1 MGDLL
6 KKYIIL
12 TIIMFLIITKS
23 LINDYQT
30 KMLINQNLSTYYL
43 KYQNI
48 DSSYI
53 EIKHTPNKNE
63 VFISIYRL
71 TTFEG
76 TIIKKKNNIIYI
88 KALDPNNHNIYFKFN
103 LDTKVLTVTKSRWLY
118 LNKGDTFSFN
128 L

>member
-1 MGDLL
+1 M

-12 TIIMFLIITKS
+12 TIIMFLIVTKS
-23 LINDYQT
+23 LMTDYQT
-30 KMLINQNLSTYYL
+30 KMLISQNLSTYYL

-53 EIKHTPNKNE
+53 EIKHTQSENK

-103 LDTKVLTVTKSRWLY
+103 LDTKVLTVTKSSWLY

>member
-1 MGDLL
+1 M

-12 TIIMFLIITKS
+12 TIIMFLIVTKS
-23 LINDYQT
+23 LMTDYQT

-53 EIKHTPNKNE
+53 EINHTQSENK

-71 TTFEG
+71 TTFTG

-103 LDTKVLTVTKSRWLY
+103 LDTKVLTVTKSSWLY

>member
-1 MGDLL
+1 M

-12 TIIMFLIITKS
+12 TIIMFLIVTKS
-23 LINDYQT
+23 LMTDYQT

-53 EIKHTPNKNE
+53 EIKHTQSENK

-71 TTFEG
+71 TTFTG
-76 TIIKKKNNIIYI
+76 TIIKKKTNIIYI

-103 LDTKVLTVTKSRWLY
+103 LDTKVLTVTKSSWLY

>member
-1 MGDLL
+1 M

-12 TIIMFLIITKS
+12 TIIMFLIVTKS
-23 LINDYQT
+23 LMTDYQT
-30 KMLINQNLSTYYL
+30 KMLIKQNLSTYYL

-53 EIKHTPNKNE
+53 EIKHIQSENK

-71 TTFEG
+71 TTFTG

-103 LDTKVLTVTKSRWLY
+103 LDTKVLTVTKSNWLY

>member
-1 MGDLL
+1 M

-12 TIIMFLIITKS
+12 TIIMFLIVTKS
-23 LINDYQT
+23 LMTDYQT

-43 KYQNI
+43 KFQNI

-71 TTFEG
+71 TTFTG

-103 LDTKVLTVTKSRWLY
+103 LDTKVLTVTKSNWLY

>member
-1 MGDLL
+1 M

-12 TIIMFLIITKS
+12 TIIMFLIVTKS
-23 LINDYQT
+23 LMTDYQT

-53 EIKHTPNKNE
+53 EIKHTQSENK

-71 TTFEG
+71 TTFTG

-103 LDTKVLTVTKSRWLY
+103 LDTKVLIVTKSSWLY

>member
-1 MGDLL
+1 M

-12 TIIMFLIITKS
+12 TIIMFLIVTKS
-23 LINDYQT
+23 LKTDYQT

-53 EIKHTPNKNE
+53 EIKHTQSENK

-71 TTFEG
+71 TTFTG
-76 TIIKKKNNIIYI
+76 TILKKKNNIMYI

-103 LDTKVLTVTKSRWLY
+103 LDTKVLTVTKSNWLY

>member
-1 MGDLL
+1 M

-23 LINDYQT
+23 LMTDYQT

-53 EIKHTPNKNE
+53 EIKHSQSENK

-88 KALDPNNHNIYFKFN
+88 KALDPNNHSIYFKFN
-103 LDTKVLTVTKSRWLY
+103 LDTKVLTVTKSSWLY

>member
-1 MGDLL
+1 M

-12 TIIMFLIITKS
+12 TIIMFLIVTKS
-23 LINDYQT
+23 LKTDYQT

-53 EIKHTPNKNE
+53 EIKHSQSENK

-71 TTFEG
+71 TTFTG

-103 LDTKVLTVTKSRWLY
+103 LDTKVLTVTKSSWLY

>member
-1 MGDLL
+1 M

-12 TIIMFLIITKS
+12 TIIMFLIVTKS

-53 EIKHTPNKNE
+53 EIKHTQSENK

-76 TIIKKKNNIIYI
+76 TIIKKKNKIIYI

-103 LDTKVLTVTKSRWLY
+103 LDTKVLTVTKSSWLY

>member
-1 MGDLL
+1 M

-23 LINDYQT
+23 LITDYQT

-43 KYQNI
+43 KYQKI

-53 EIKHTPNKNE
+53 EIKHTQNENK

-71 TTFEG
+71 TTFTG
-76 TIIKKKNNIIYI
+76 TITKKKNNVIFI

-103 LDTKVLTVTKSRWLY
+103 LNTKILTVTKSNWLY
-118 LNKGDTFSFN
+118 LNKGDTFNFN

>member
-1 MGDLL
+1 L

-12 TIIMFLIITKS
+12 TIIMFLIVTKS
-23 LINDYQT
+23 LMTDYQT

-53 EIKHTPNKNE
+53 EIKHTQSENK

-71 TTFEG
+71 TTFTG

-103 LDTKVLTVTKSRWLY
+103 LDTKVLTVTKSSWLY

>member
-1 MGDLL
+1 M

-12 TIIMFLIITKS
+12 TIIMFLIVTKS
-23 LINDYQT
+23 LMTDYQT

-53 EIKHTPNKNE
+53 EIKHTQSENK

-71 TTFEG
+71 TTFTG

-103 LDTKVLTVTKSRWLY
+103 LDTKVLTVTKSIWLY

-128 L
+128 F

>member
-1 MGDLL
+1 M

-12 TIIMFLIITKS
+12 TIIMFLIVTKS
-23 LINDYQT
+23 LMTDYQT

-53 EIKHTPNKNE
+53 EIKHTQSENK

-71 TTFEG
+71 TTFTG

-88 KALDPNNHNIYFKFN
+88 KALDPNKHNIYFKFN
-103 LDTKVLTVTKSRWLY
+103 LDTKVLTVTKSSWLY

>member
-1 MGDLL
+1 M

-12 TIIMFLIITKS
+12 TIIMFLIVTKS
-23 LINDYQT
+23 LMNDYQT

-71 TTFEG
+71 TTFTG

-103 LDTKVLTVTKSRWLY
+103 LDTKVLTVTKSSWLY
-118 LNKGDTFSFN
+118 LNKGDTFSFK

>member
-1 MGDLL
+1 M

-12 TIIMFLIITKS
+12 TIIMFLIVTKS

-53 EIKHTPNKNE
+53 EIKHTHSENK

-71 TTFEG
+71 TTFKG
-76 TIIKKKNNIIYI
+76 TITKKKNNIIYI
-88 KALDPNNHNIYFKFN
+88 KALDPNNHNIYFKFA
-103 LDTKVLTVTKSRWLY
+103 LDTKVLTVTKSNWLY

>member
-1 MGDLL
+1 M

-12 TIIMFLIITKS
+12 TIIMFLIVTKS

-71 TTFEG
+71 TTFTG

-103 LDTKVLTVTKSRWLY
+103 LDTKVLTVTKSSWLY

>member
-1 MGDLL
+1 M

-23 LINDYQT
+23 LITDYKT

-53 EIKHTPNKNE
+53 EIKHTQSENK

-71 TTFEG
+71 TTFTG
-76 TIIKKKNNIIYI
+76 IITKKKNNVIYI
-88 KALDPNNHNIYFKFN
+88 KALDPNNDNIYFKFN
-103 LDTKVLTVTKSRWLY
+103 LDTKVLTITKTSWLY
-118 LNKGDTFSFN
+118 LNKGDTFNFN

>member
-1 MGDLL
+1 M

-12 TIIMFLIITKS
+12 TIIMFLIVTKS
-23 LINDYQT
+23 LMTDYQT
-30 KMLINQNLSTYYL
+30 KMLINQNSSTYYL

-53 EIKHTPNKNE
+53 EIKHTQSENK

-71 TTFEG
+71 TTFTG

-103 LDTKVLTVTKSRWLY
+103 LDTKVLTVTKSSWLY
-118 LNKGDTFSFN
+118 LNKDDTFSFN

>member
-1 MGDLL
+1 M

-12 TIIMFLIITKS
+12 TIIMFLIVTKS
-23 LINDYQT
+23 LMTDYQT

-53 EIKHTPNKNE
+53 EIKHSQSENK

-71 TTFEG
+71 TTFTG

-103 LDTKVLTVTKSRWLY
+103 LDTKVLTVTKSSWLY
-118 LNKGDTFSFN
+118 LNKGDTFNFN

>member
-1 MGDLL
+1 M

-12 TIIMFLIITKS
+12 TIIMFLIVTKS
-23 LINDYQT
+23 LMTDYQT

-53 EIKHTPNKNE
+53 EIKHTQSENK

-71 TTFEG
+71 TTFNG

-103 LDTKVLTVTKSRWLY
+103 LDTKVLTVTKSSWLY

>member
-1 MGDLL
+1 M

-12 TIIMFLIITKS
+12 TIIMFLIVTKS
-23 LINDYQT
+23 LMTDYQT

-71 TTFEG
+71 TTFTG

-88 KALDPNNHNIYFKFN
+88 KALDPNNNNIYFKFN
-103 LDTKVLTVTKSRWLY
+103 LDTKVLTVTRSSWLY

>member
-1 MGDLL
+1 M

-12 TIIMFLIITKS
+12 TIIMFLIVTKS
-23 LINDYQT
+23 LMTDYKT

-71 TTFEG
+71 TTFTG

-103 LDTKVLTVTKSRWLY
+103 LDTKVLTVTKSNWLY

>member
-1 MGDLL
+1 M

-23 LINDYQT
+23 LMTDYQT

-71 TTFEG
+71 TTFTG

-103 LDTKVLTVTKSRWLY
+103 LDTKVLTVTKSNWLY

>member
-1 MGDLL
+1 M

-12 TIIMFLIITKS
+12 TIIMFLIVTKS
-23 LINDYQT
+23 LITDYQT

-43 KYQNI
+43 KYRNI

-53 EIKHTPNKNE
+53 EIKHTQSENK

-71 TTFEG
+71 TTFTG

-103 LDTKVLTVTKSRWLY
+103 LDTKVLTVTKSSWLY

>member
-1 MGDLL
+1 M

-12 TIIMFLIITKS
+12 TIIMFLIVTKS
-23 LINDYQT
+23 LMTDYQT

-53 EIKHTPNKNE
+53 EIKHTQSENK

-71 TTFEG
+71 TTFTG

-88 KALDPNNHNIYFKFN
+88 KALDPNNHNIYFKYN
-103 LDTKVLTVTKSRWLY
+103 LDTKVLTVTKSSWLY

>member
-1 MGDLL
+1 M

-12 TIIMFLIITKS
+12 TIIIFLIVTKS

-43 KYQNI
+43 KFKNI

-53 EIKHTPNKNE
+53 EIKKTQNKNE

-71 TTFEG
+71 TTFTG

-103 LDTKVLTVTKSRWLY
+103 LDTKVLTVTKSIWLY

-128 L
+128 F

>member
-1 MGDLL
+1 M

-12 TIIMFLIITKS
+12 TIIMFLIVTKS

-43 KYQNI
+43 KFQNI

-53 EIKHTPNKNE
+53 EIKHTQSENE

-71 TTFEG
+71 TTFTG

>member
-1 MGDLL
+1 M

-12 TIIMFLIITKS
+12 TIIMFLIVTKS
-23 LINDYQT
+23 LKTDYQT

-71 TTFEG
+71 TTFTG

-103 LDTKVLTVTKSRWLY
+103 LDTKVLTVTKSSWLY

>member
-1 MGDLL
+1 M

-12 TIIMFLIITKS
+12 TIIMFLIVTKS
-23 LINDYQT
+23 LMTDYQT

-48 DSSYI
+48 DSCYI
-53 EIKHTPNKNE
+53 EIKHTQSENK

-71 TTFEG
+71 TTFTG

-103 LDTKVLTVTKSRWLY
+103 LDTKVLTVTKSSWLY

>member
-1 MGDLL
+1 M

-12 TIIMFLIITKS
+12 TIIMFLIVTKS
-23 LINDYQT
+23 LMTDYQT

-48 DSSYI
+48 DNSYI
-53 EIKHTPNKNE
+53 EIKHTKSENK

-71 TTFEG
+71 TTFTG

-88 KALDPNNHNIYFKFN
+88 KALDPNNHKIYFKFN
-103 LDTKVLTVTKSRWLY
+103 LDTKVLTVTKSSWLY

>member
-1 MGDLL
+1 M

-12 TIIMFLIITKS
+12 TIIMFLIVTKS
-23 LINDYQT
+23 LMTDYQT

-53 EIKHTPNKNE
+53 ELKHTQSENK

-71 TTFEG
+71 TTFTG

-103 LDTKVLTVTKSRWLY
+103 LDTKVLTVTKSSWLY

>member
-1 MGDLL
+1 M

-12 TIIMFLIITKS
+12 TIIMFLIVTKS
-23 LINDYQT
+23 LMTDYQT

-53 EIKHTPNKNE
+53 EIKHTQSENK

-71 TTFEG
+71 TTFTG
-76 TIIKKKNNIIYI
+76 TILKKKNNIMYI

-103 LDTKVLTVTKSRWLY
+103 LDTKVLTVTKSSWLY

>member
-1 MGDLL
+1 M

-12 TIIMFLIITKS
+12 TIIMFLIVTKS
-23 LINDYQT
+23 LITDYQT

-43 KYQNI
+43 KFQNI
-48 DSSYI
+48 DTSYI
-53 EIKHTPNKNE
+53 EIKHSQSENK

-103 LDTKVLTVTKSRWLY
+103 LDTKVLTVTKSSWLY

>member
-1 MGDLL
+1 L

-12 TIIMFLIITKS
+12 TIIMFLIVTKS
-23 LINDYQT
+23 LMTDYQT

-71 TTFEG
+71 TTFTG

-88 KALDPNNHNIYFKFN
+88 KALDPNNNNIYFKFN
-103 LDTKVLTVTKSRWLY
+103 LDTKVLTVTKSNWLY

>member
-1 MGDLL
+1 M

-12 TIIMFLIITKS
+12 TIIMFLIVTKS
-23 LINDYQT
+23 LMTDYQT

-53 EIKHTPNKNE
+53 EIKHTQSENK

-71 TTFEG
+71 TTFTG

-103 LDTKVLTVTKSRWLY
+103 LDTKVLTVTKSTWLY

>member
-1 MGDLL
+1 M

-12 TIIMFLIITKS
+12 TIIMFLIVTKS
-23 LINDYQT
+23 LMTDYQT

-53 EIKHTPNKNE
+53 EIKHTQSENK

-71 TTFEG
+71 TTFTG
-76 TIIKKKNNIIYI
+76 TIIKKKNSIIYI

-103 LDTKVLTVTKSRWLY
+103 LDTKVLTVTKSSWLY